1 MGADKDAVE
10 TSGAAL
16 RKVLVVDDE
25 PDLADLAAALLCGNG
40 VEAMVAYSGP
50 DALRA
55 LEGDREID
63 AVFSDVM
70 MPGMTGLQLAECIRE
85 RYPWVKVILTSG
97 YTIPSLL
104 AGARQPYLFTSKPY
118 SIETIIR
125 LLHS

>member
-1 MGADKDAVE
+1 MAADKDTVE
-10 TSGAAL
+10 TSGAVL

-25 PDLADLAAALLCGNG
+25 PDLADLAAALLCGHG
-40 VEAMVAYSGP
+40 LEAMVAYSGL
-50 DALRA
+50 DALKA
-55 LEGDREID
+55 LDSERDID

-85 RYPWVKVILTSG
+85 RYPRVKVVLTSG

-104 AGARQPYLFTSKPY
+104 AGARQPFLFTSKPY

-125 LLHS
+125 LLLS